1 MKKLFITIAA
11 IALGAGAAFA
21 QDLASLTEL
30 YNNGAMK
37 LNDGDKVAALA
48 TFKQALTQAEALGEE
63 GAEIV
68 TNCKNVIPDIQFSIA
83 KELVNNTKY
92 DEAVAALKET
102 VAIAEK
108 FGDANVGESAKDLIP
123 QVIFQKANELR
134 EAKDFAAAA
143 AAFKEVLALDAAN
156 GNAALLLGTCL
167 NSTGDKDGAIA
178 AFEQAAANGK
188 EELANKQLGN
198 LYLKEAAN
206 DLKAKNYNGAIANAL
221 KVNEYGENAKAYQ
234 VAGQAAQS
242 AGKNAAAIEYFEKY
256 LELSPKAANAASIA
270 FTVGALYQK
279 AGNNAKAKEF
289 YKKVVSDPK
298 LGTQAQQL
306 LNALK

>member
-30 YNNGAMK
+30 YNNGAIK
-37 LNDGDKVAALA
+37 LNEGDKAAALA
-48 TFKQALTQAEALGEE
+48 TFKQALTEAETLGED
-63 GAEIV
+63 GVEIA
-68 TNCKNVIPDIQFSIA
+68 TNCKNIIPDIQFSIA
-83 KELVNNTKY
+83 KELVNNAKY
-92 DEAVAALKET
+92 DEAVAALNET
-102 VAIAEK
+102 MAIAGKLGNE
-108 FGDANVGESAKDLIP
+108 GVAASAETLVP
-123 QVIFQKANELR
+123 QVIFQKANALR
-134 EAKDFAAAA
+134 EAKDFVAAASA
-143 AAFKEVLALDAAN
+143 YKEVLALDEAN
-156 GNAALLLGTCL
+156 GQAALLLGSCL

-188 EELANKQLGN
+188 AELANKQLGN

-206 DLKAKNYNGAIANAL
+206 DLKAKNYSSAIANAL

-256 LELSPKAANAASIA
+256 LELSPTAANAASIA

-279 AGNNAKAKEF
+279 AGNNAKAREF

-298 LGTQAQQL
+298 LGTQAQQM

>member
-1 MKKLFITIAA
+1 MA
-11 IALGAGAAFA
+11 IAGKLGNEG
-21 QDLASLTEL
+21 
-30 YNNGAMK
+30 
-37 LNDGDKVAALA
+37 VAAS
-48 TFKQALTQAEALGEE
+48 AE
-63 GAEIV
+63 
-68 TNCKNVIPDIQFSIA
+68 T
-83 KELVNNTKY
+83 LV
-92 DEAVAALKET
+92 
-102 VAIAEK
+102 
-108 FGDANVGESAKDLIP
+108 P
-123 QVIFQKANELR
+123 QVIFQKANALR
-134 EAKDFAAAA
+134 EAKDFVAAASA
-143 AAFKEVLALDAAN
+143 YKEVLALDEAN
-156 GNAALLLGTCL
+156 GQAALLLGSCL

-188 EELANKQLGN
+188 AELANKQLGN

-206 DLKAKNYNGAIANAL
+206 DLKAKNYSSAIANAL

-256 LELSPKAANAASIA
+256 LELSPTAANAASIA

-279 AGNNAKAKEF
+279 AGNNAKAREF

-298 LGTQAQQL
+298 LGTQAQQM